1 MIKGLPTHVY
11 APGQPF
17 DAVPYDFE
25 LKNGDVVRGFGVYD
39 FNIYPQGINPCNQPI
54 KYFTYDG
61 DRITEEIVAFTY
73 VREKDAKVHRSYGYD
88 NRSTLHKEL
97 VTETNSINQRYH
109 ADDPRPPLDILNF
122 HIAAKMQAI
131 ITVLHA
137 LTKHPNFDNLMDLSE
152 VMDWIEGPEENK
164 VDVYRTIAEP
174 FRRLIYDL
182 VEKLCDIRD
191 EHEQR
196 MPEEYRTFTHPD
208 RNPKYRKRK

>member
-17 DAVPYDFE
+17 DAVPYDFK
-25 LKNGDVVRGFGVYD
+25 LKDGSVVRGFGSYN
-39 FNIYPQGINPCNQPI
+39 FNIYLDIQPI
-54 KYFTYDG
+54 QYFTYEG
-61 DRITEEIVAFTY
+61 VCITQKIVAFEY
-73 VREKDAKVHRSYGYD
+73 VREEDKKQYHSYGYD

-97 VTETNSINQRYH
+97 VAETNAINQRYH

-131 ITVLHA
+131 ITVLHV
-137 LTKHPNFDNLMDLSE
+137 LTKHPNFGELMDLSE

-164 VDVYRTIAEP
+164 VDVYHAIAEP